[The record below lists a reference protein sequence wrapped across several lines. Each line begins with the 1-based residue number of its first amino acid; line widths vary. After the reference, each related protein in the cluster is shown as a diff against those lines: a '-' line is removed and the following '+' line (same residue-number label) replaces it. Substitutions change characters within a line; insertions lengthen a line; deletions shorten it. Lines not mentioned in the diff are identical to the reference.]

1 MRFIFVGGGT
11 GGHLTPGIGLAE
23 ELTARGHECC
33 FLCNGRE
40 VERNYFGPQDHTFS
54 LGMDQSRMPRG
65 AALLRG
71 MLRARRFARDY
82 QPDLLIALGGAGS
95 TAALAMGRRVPM
107 VALEG
112 NFVVGKSVR
121 LLDRF
126 STLSL
131 TLFAET
137 ALQLR
142 HGRCVG
148 PIARSSLKRQ
158 PRDLACAS
166 FGLAPDRPI
175 LLLLGGSQGARDL
188 NQAAQRLIPQLAQA
202 NAQLLAACGPGK
214 VESLQRACEQAGLS
228 AHLMEHCTDMGAAY
242 SAADFVLSRGGAA
255 TMAELWLFR
264 LPAAV
269 VPYPYHKDHQQEHN
283 AQALHPGV
291 IIMNQLDAVA
301 EGRIMELLLDPLQRR
316 RMSSYLEQCGP
327 ADGRGLAADL
337 LEEIAARKA

>member
-23 ELTARGHECC
+23 ELVSRGHECC

-40 VERNYFGPQDHTFS
+40 VERNYFGPQDHTYS
-54 LGMDQSRMPRG
+54 LGMDQSGMPRV

-71 MLRARRFARDY
+71 MLRARRFARSY

-95 TAALAMGRRVPM
+95 VAALAMGRRAPM

-126 STLSL
+126 STSTL
-131 TLFAET
+131 TLFPET

-142 HGRCVG
+142 RGRCVG
-148 PIARSSLKRQ
+148 PIARSALQ
-158 PRDLACAS
+158 QQNRDLACAR

-188 NQAAQRLIPQLAQA
+188 NQAVQRMIPRLAQA
-202 NAQLLAACGPGK
+202 GAQLLAACGPGK
-214 VESLQRACEQAGLS
+214 VEALQQASQKAGLS
-228 AHLMEHCTDMGAAY
+228 AHLMEHCAEMGAAY

-255 TMAELWLFR
+255 TMAELWLYR

-269 VPYPYHKDHQQEHN
+269 VPYPYHRDRQQEHN

-291 IIMNQLDAVA
+291 IVLNQLDAVA
-301 EGRIMELLLDPLQRR
+301 ENRIMELLLDPLQRR
-316 RMSSYLEQCGP
+316 RMASYLEQCAP
-327 ADGRGLAADL
+327 VDGCRRAVDL
-337 LEEIAARKA
+337 LEEIASRKS